1 MSDAVVVPRF
11 GAARAGRL
19 LAGVLVFQGAWFA
32 CVLGAAQGRAG
43 WGVAAVVVA
52 LAVLLAASGRRGADL
67 RLIAVALAT
76 GLVWDSLLAGTG
88 VVVYSA
94 PGPWPGVAPAWIL
107 ALWALWGAVLRE
119 PLRWLH
125 GRPVAG
131 ALLGGV
137 GGALSYAAAERL
149 GACRFDDP
157 VIAGAVL
164 AAGWAVITPLQLA
177 HARRLDREAAR

>member
-1 MSDAVVVPRF
+1 MSGAVVPTF
-11 GAARAGRL
+11 GLARAGRL
-19 LAGVLVFQGAWFA
+19 LVGVLVFQGAWFA

-43 WGVAAVVVA
+43 WGVVAVGVA
-52 LAVLLAASGRRGADL
+52 VAVLLAASERRGADL
-67 RLIAVALAT
+67 RLIAVALVT
-76 GLVWDSLLAGTG
+76 GVVWDSVLASTG
-88 VVVYSA
+88 VVEYAS
-94 PGPWPGVAPAWIL
+94 PGPWVGAAPTWIL

-149 GACRFDDP
+149 GACRFP
-157 VIAGAVL
+157 EPALAWAVL
-164 AAGWAVITPLQLA
+164 AAGWALITPWQLA
-177 HARRLDREAAR
+177 LARRLDRETAR